1 MLQSK
6 GVFHTHT
13 LTPTHPPLPTHTHK
27 RNTHAVKSPPHAPP
41 HCRDPF
47 RPHIRTYAHTYIPAA
62 SCVGKGWRC
71 RTRECLERSASPCM
85 LSCLLGGVPTAWPLA
100 MLWRLALM
108 LDARKLGDAPTIHV
122 GGVHV
127 FHGMCVGVGGVG

>member
-1 MLQSK
+1 
-6 GVFHTHT
+6 
-13 LTPTHPPLPTHTHK
+13 
-27 RNTHAVKSPPHAPP
+27 
-41 HCRDPF
+41 
-47 RPHIRTYAHTYIPAA
+47 
-62 SCVGKGWRC
+62 
-71 RTRECLERSASPCM
+71 M